1 MKRITDYMN
10 YTLKNRGTHYDS
22 FANHFVKK
30 TIERNDT
37 IRTKDTHNTI
47 KIRIIKEMS
56 LRLVSKKFGSHKCQH
71 CMEERT
77 QISKAKLFKSSDNTS
92 ENIKYSGPT
101 GIGLKHTTMRKQEC
115 HTGLKMCV
123 CVKKGIK

>member
-1 MKRITDYMN
+1 MILSPIIL
-10 YTLKNRGTHYDS
+10 LK
-22 FANHFVKK
+22 K
-30 TIERNDT
+30 IEGNDT
-37 IRTKDTHNTI
+37 IRAKDTRNAI
-47 KIRIIKEMS
+47 EIRIIKEMS
-56 LRLVSKKFGSHKCQH
+56 LRLVSKKFGSHECQH

-77 QISKAKLFKSSDNTS
+77 QISRAKLFKSSDNVS
-92 ENIKYSGPT
+92 ENIKHSGPT